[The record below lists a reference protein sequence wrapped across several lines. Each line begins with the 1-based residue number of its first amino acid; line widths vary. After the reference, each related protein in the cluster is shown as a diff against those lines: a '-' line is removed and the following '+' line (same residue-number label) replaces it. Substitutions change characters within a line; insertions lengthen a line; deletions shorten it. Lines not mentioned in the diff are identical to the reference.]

1 MVFSLMDHDQN
12 ETGIIFQFFKA
23 FAAELDDG
31 PRHHLRVAVFAHHV
45 GRNGFMVK
53 AGLLGNGTYQSR
65 RVKTRPRPKNMA
77 RRQTA
82 QFGNEIGHHITGIG
96 DVDEDSLEAPLHD
109 LGNEVS
115 NLSHRKVHFRIP
127 VMGNQQI
134 NFPNGIDDDIAVAQ
148 FFIGSH
154 GHT

>member
-1 MVFSLMDHDQN
+1 
-12 ETGIIFQFFKA
+12 
-23 FAAELDDG
+23 
-31 PRHHLRVAVFAHHV
+31 
-45 GRNGFMVK
+45 MVK

-154 GHT
+154 GILDMMGHEHGRIHEILMLTDKLLFIDITKFDKVSRSRDP